1 VSGASN
7 FIASATAPS
16 SPSPGDRWY
25 DLTTGSEYIY
35 INDGDSSQWVVP
47 TVTSTV
53 FSVPAWTSAGAIT
66 IGGTTTA
73 PTKGTRTKD
82 DISYRQVGTKE
93 WEIVMTYYQ
102 TANTGAAN
110 GSGDYLFTLPN
121 GLSFDT
127 TLASQ
132 VLYQSNIGVSSWF
145 NSTYV
150 IPSGSGMI
158 SNGSTGG
165 RLCPV
170 IYNSTQF
177 RILTIN
183 DTAWVKWWGNG
194 HFQMD
199 TTYVTLQL
207 TFRFTST

>member
-1 VSGASN
+1 
-7 FIASATAPS
+7 
-16 SPSPGDRWY
+16 
-25 DLTTGSEYIY
+25 LTTGNEYIY

-53 FSVPAWTSAGAIT
+53 PILAIPAWTSAGAIT

-82 DISYRQVGTKE
+82 DISYRQVGLKE
-93 WEIVMTYYQ
+93 WEVVMTYYQ

-127 TLASQ
+127 TLSSQ
-132 VLYQSNIGVSSWF
+132 VQYQSNIGTSTWYLA
-145 NSTYV
+145 TYV

-165 RLCPV
+165 RLYPI

-177 RILTIN
+177 RLLTIN
-183 DTAWVKWWGNG
+183 DGAYVRCASSGHYQLFDNG
-194 HFQMD
+194 
-199 TTYVTLQL
+199 YVTIQL
-207 TFRFTST
+207 TFKFTST